1 MIIYVLNELL
11 VLTQSNYTTPV
22 IKSNNMR

>member
-11 VLTQSNYTTPV
+11 VLTQSNYTTLV
-22 IKSNNMR
+22 IKSNNVR

>member
-11 VLTQSNYTTPV
+11 VLTQSNYTTLV
-22 IKSNNMR
+22 IKLNNMR